1 MSELESIIGL
11 CKMVQSGKIE
21 PFDIDFD
28 YVISVIQKHYPNIKD
43 PQEFCLDA
51 QAIKELSLVLER
63 QNQWIE
69 HKSTTLYKDPFMLSQ
84 SLMALDIGAIA
95 DIFLRTWHP
104 LVEMGQMSAATLAES
119 LSYWGDLV
127 PFAERWQDSLVEER
141 ETSFATRDEARLLG
155 LIPEEGFTDLIKSFW
170 NELGERVGIGGSI
183 DYWDWIGADTYED
196 TVYRAYLTVFM
207 VGYGY
212 ANASVKGNPMM
223 GEYIITHKGEPEPD
237 PKEAKSSLPVLV
249 DYEEWKLWRNE

>member
-1 MSELESIIGL
+1 MSELESVIGL
-11 CKMVQSGKIE
+11 CRMVQSGKIE

-28 YVISVIQKHYPNIKD
+28 YVMSVIQKHYPDIKD
-43 PQEFCLDA
+43 PRDFCLDA
-51 QAIKELSLVLER
+51 EALKELSLVLER

-95 DIFLRTWHP
+95 DIFLRSWHP
-104 LVEMGQMSAATLAES
+104 LVEMEQMSAATLAAS

-127 PFAERWQDSLVEER
+127 PFADRWQDLDVEER
-141 ETSFATRDEARLLG
+141 ETGVATRDEARQLG
-155 LIPEEGFTDLIKSFW
+155 YLPEEGFTDIIEAFW
-170 NELGERVGIGGSI
+170 RELGERVGPGGSI
-183 DYWDWIGADTYED
+183 EYWDWIGADTYEQ

-212 ANASVKGNPMM
+212 ANTTWNRLMD
-223 GEYIITHKGEPEPD
+223 EYTIIHKETPEPN
-237 PKEAKSSLPVLV
+237 PEEAKISLSVLV

>member
-1 MSELESIIGL
+1 MSELESVINL
-11 CKMVQSGKIE
+11 CKMVQSGRIE

-28 YVISVIQKHYPNIKD
+28 YVMSVIKKNYPEIKD
-43 PQEFCLDA
+43 FKEFCLDA
-51 QAIKELSLVLER
+51 TALKELSSVLER

-95 DIFLRTWHP
+95 DIFLRSWHP
-104 LVEMGQMSAATLAES
+104 LMEMEQISERTLAES
-119 LSYWGDLV
+119 LSYWGELI
-127 PFAERWQDSLVEER
+127 PFAERWQEGEVEER
-141 ETSFATRDEARLLG
+141 ETGVASRDEARLLG
-155 LIPEEGFTDLIKSFW
+155 IIPEEGFTDIIKAFW
-170 NELGERVGIGGSI
+170 RELGERAGPGGTI
-183 DYWDWIGADTYED
+183 DYWDWVGADTYQE

-212 ANASVKGNPMM
+212 ANAGWDRLME
-223 GEYIITHKGEPEPD
+223 EYTIVHNVEPKQD
-237 PKEAKSSLPVLV
+237 PEQAKISLPVMV

>member
-1 MSELESIIGL
+1 MSELESVISL
-11 CKMVQSGKIE
+11 CKMVQSGRIE

-28 YVISVIQKHYPNIKD
+28 YVMSVIKKNYPKIKD
-43 PQEFCLDA
+43 IKDFCLDA
-51 QAIKELSLVLER
+51 EAIKELSLVLER

-95 DIFLRTWHP
+95 DLFLRSWHP
-104 LVEMGQMSAATLAES
+104 LVEMEQISARTLAES

-127 PFAERWQDSLVEER
+127 PFDERWQEGLVEER
-141 ETSFATRDEARLLG
+141 KTGTATRDEAKRLG
-155 LIPEEGFTDLIKSFW
+155 IIFDEGFTEIVESFW
-170 NELGERVGIGGSI
+170 DELAERAGKGGEI
-183 DYWDWIGADTYED
+183 DYWDWIGAQTYET

-212 ANASVKGNPMM
+212 AKATWNRIMESYKIIHNEEPRPNPSQD
-223 GEYIITHKGEPEPD
+223 KV
-237 PKEAKSSLPVLV
+237 SLPVMV
-249 DYEEWKLWRNE
+249 DYQEWKLWQKE

>member
-1 MSELESIIGL
+1 MSELESVINL
-11 CKMVQSGKIE
+11 CRMVQSGKIE

-28 YVISVIQKHYPNIKD
+28 YVMGVIQKHYPKIKEVKD
-43 PQEFCLDA
+43 FCLDA
-51 QAIKELSLVLER
+51 EALKELSLVLER

-104 LVEMGQMSAATLAES
+104 MVEMEQISARTLAES
-119 LSYWGDLV
+119 MSYWGALV

-141 ETSFATRDEARLLG
+141 ETGVTSRDEIRQLG
-155 LIPEEGFTDLIKSFW
+155 LLPDEGFSEIIEALWI
-170 NELGERVGIGGSI
+170 ELGERAGPGGRI
-183 DYWDWIGADTYED
+183 DYWDWIGAETYEN
-196 TVYRAYLTVFM
+196 TIYRAYLTVFM

-212 ANASVKGNPMM
+212 ANAEWNRLME
-223 GEYIITHKGEPEPD
+223 EYTIIHNVEPRLD
-237 PKEAKSSLPVLV
+237 PSQAKVSLPVMV
-249 DYEEWKLWRNE
+249 DYEEWKLWRND